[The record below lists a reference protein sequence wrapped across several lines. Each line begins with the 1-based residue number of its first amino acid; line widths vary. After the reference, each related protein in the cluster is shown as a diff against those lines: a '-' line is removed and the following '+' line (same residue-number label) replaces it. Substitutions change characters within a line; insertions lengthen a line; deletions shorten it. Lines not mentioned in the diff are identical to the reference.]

1 MAVKKEARP
10 AVESKRASVNE
21 DEWIVSHRR
30 KVREELAFCFF
41 CAALVLGIP
50 PIIGFGLGAVS

>member
-1 MAVKKEARP
+1 MPVKRKARP

-21 DEWIVSHRR
+21 DEWIVAQRR
-30 KVREELAFCFF
+30 KVREELAFCLL

-50 PIIGFGLGAVS
+50 PIIGFALGAVS